1 MHELPESEAHALL
14 NPCALYDK
22 LSVAEREIDSGA
34 IGEDFLLLAKALR
47 SNIHG
52 IILTVGCEN

>member
-1 MHELPESEAHALL
+1 MHELSKAEDHALL

-34 IGEDFLLLAKALR
+34 VGEDFLLLAKALR

-52 IILTVGCEN
+52 IILTARCEK